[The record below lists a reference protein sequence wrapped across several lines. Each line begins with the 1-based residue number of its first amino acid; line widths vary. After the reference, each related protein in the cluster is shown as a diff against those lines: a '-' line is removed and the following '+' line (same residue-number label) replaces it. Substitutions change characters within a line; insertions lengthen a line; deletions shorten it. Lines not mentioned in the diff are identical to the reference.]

1 MIRNTD
7 DIRWK
12 QRFSNYKKA
21 LEQLTKFIEKK
32 DLSELERQGL
42 IKSFEYT
49 FELAWNVLKD
59 FLEYQGINNIIGSR
73 DTVREAYK
81 NAIIEDGQDWMNMI
95 ESRNKTSHSY
105 NEEIAIEIANEV
117 MNKYYFLFIKM
128 KNKMKLIDES

>member
-73 DTVREAYK
+73 DTIREAYK

-95 ESRNKTSHSY
+95 ESRNRTSHSY